1 MSIATISIA
10 PTPLKEYK
18 NTIIWKTPP
27 VKWNQENTQY
37 HWHIYSELLS
47 LQLVMLKE
55 QRTNKDNAVFFVLLP
70 NWWD

>member
-27 VKWNQENTQY
+27 VKWNQDNTQY

-47 LQLVMLKE
+47 LQASDVE
-55 QRTNKDNAVFFVLLP
+55 RTKNK
-70 NWWD
+70 

>member
-27 VKWNQENTQY
+27 VKWNQDNTKY

-47 LQLVMLKE
+47 LQASDVE
-55 QRTNKDNAVFFVLLP
+55 RTKSK
-70 NWWD
+70 